1 MSKRIDISP
10 TEAADPMR
18 LLGWVTLINVLI
30 SAGFAVASLVA
41 PQSILPAGA
50 VVTDASRIFAMYS
63 AARTIP
69 LALITLGAF
78 CKRSAD
84 GLLALGVLAG
94 SMQLIDF
101 TIIGFYQHDIGKSV
115 GPLIVSIV
123 QFYAVFA
130 FLKANP
136 KE

>member
-1 MSKRIDISP
+1 
-10 TEAADPMR
+10 MR

-50 VVTDASRIFAMYS
+50 VVTDAARIFAMYS

-69 LALITLGAF
+69 LALITLGAV
-78 CKRSAD
+78 CKQSAD
-84 GLLALGVLAG
+84 GLLALGILAG
-94 SMQLIDF
+94 IMQLADF

-123 QFYAVFA
+123 QFYAVFVL
-130 FLKANP
+130 LKASP
-136 KE
+136 KN

>member
-1 MSKRIDISP
+1 
-10 TEAADPMR
+10 MR
-18 LLGWVTLINVLI
+18 LLSWVTLINVLI

-50 VVTDASRIFAMYS
+50 VLTDATRIFAMYS

-69 LALITLGAF
+69 LALITVGAV
-78 CKRSAD
+78 CKQSAD
-84 GLLALGVLAG
+84 GLLALGILAG
-94 SMQLIDF
+94 TMQFIDF
-101 TIIGFYQHDIGKSV
+101 IIIGFYQHDIGKAA

-136 KE
+136 KK